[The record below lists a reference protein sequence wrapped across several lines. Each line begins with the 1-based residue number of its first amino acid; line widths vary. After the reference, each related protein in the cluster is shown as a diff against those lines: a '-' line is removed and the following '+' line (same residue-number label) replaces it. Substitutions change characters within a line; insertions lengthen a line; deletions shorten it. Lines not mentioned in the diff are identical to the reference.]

1 MRRRALL
8 ASVAMAVSAGCTS
21 EYAPSGPRTPPGADD
36 ARSEPGT
43 GGSGDG
49 DEDTPG
55 LFILEWDF
63 FEGEAGKLVVEAVV
77 GNDAETELSGTVVVV
92 ATGPDRSVEA
102 TEDVTVAPDE
112 TTDVNVRTDLEHEA
126 FVRDGELSVDVESN

>member
-8 ASVAMAVSAGCTS
+8 ASVAMAVSAGCAS

-36 ARSEPGT
+36 ARGEPK
-43 GGSGDG
+43 GSGSGGDG
-49 DEDTPG
+49 SPG

-63 FEGEAGKLVVEAVV
+63 FEDEEGKLAVEAVV
-77 GNDAETELSGTVVVV
+77 GNDADAELSGTVVVV
-92 ATGPDRSVEA
+92 AAGPDRSVEA

-112 TTDVNVRTDLEHEA
+112 TSDVTVPTDLDHEA
-126 FVRDGELSVDVESN
+126 FVRDGELSVDVEAN

>member
-1 MRRRALL
+1 
-8 ASVAMAVSAGCTS
+8 MAVSAGCAS

-36 ARSEPGT
+36 ARSEPK
-43 GGSGDG
+43 GSSSGSDG
-49 DEDTPG
+49 SPG

-63 FEGEAGKLVVEAVV
+63 VEGEEGKLVVEAVV
-77 GNDAETELSGTVVVV
+77 GNDADTELNGTVVVV
-92 ATGPDRSVEA
+92 ASGPDRSVEA

-112 TTDVNVRTDLEHEA
+112 TTDVTVRTDLDHDA